1 MPREKPVNDTPLPAP
16 SDRYAWAV
24 ETARRL
30 RAGESVDAVAVA
42 EEIEQMGRSDA
53 HELRSRITQIL
64 EHLLKLD
71 IPGDALIR
79 KNSRGWRGSIARQR
93 IEIADLLE
101 ESPSLKARITPELLA
116 RCYQNAVSVVET
128 EYGVR
133 CPAKCRF
140 TPEQVL
146 GEALP

>member
-1 MPREKPVNDTPLPAP
+1 MSPHVTQ
-16 SDRYAWAV
+16 DRHAWAV

-30 RAGESVDAVAVA
+30 RAGEPVDAAAVA
-42 EEIEQMGRSDA
+42 EEIEQMSRSDA

-71 IPGDALIR
+71 IPDAALLQ

-101 ESPSLKARITPELLA
+101 ESPSLKAQLTPELLA
-116 RCYQNAVSVVET
+116 KCYRNAVRVVET
-128 EYGVR
+128 EYGV
-133 CPAKCRF
+133 KCSDECAF
-140 TPEQVL
+140 GFEHVLPET
-146 GEALP
+146 

>member
-1 MPREKPVNDTPLPAP
+1 MIAQHEQ
-16 SDRYAWAV
+16 DRNAWAL

-30 RAGESVDAVAVA
+30 RAGEAVDSAAIA
-42 EEIEQMGRSDA
+42 EEIEQMARSDA

-71 IPGDALIR
+71 IPGEALVQN
-79 KNSRGWRGSIARQR
+79 NSRGWRGSIARQR

-116 RCYQNAVSVVET
+116 KCYRNAVSVVET
-128 EYGVR
+128 EYGVK
-133 CPAKCRF
+133 CPEECPFA
-140 TPEQVL
+140 PADIV
-146 GEALP
+146 

>member
-1 MPREKPVNDTPLPAP
+1 MTQ
-16 SDRYAWAV
+16 DRHAWAV

-30 RAGESVDAVAVA
+30 RAGEPVDTIGVA

-71 IPGDALIR
+71 IPSEALVQ

-101 ESPSLKARITPELLA
+101 ESPSLKVQITPELLA
-116 RCYQNAVSVVET
+116 KCYRNAVSVVEA
-128 EYGVR
+128 EYGVEFPGE
-133 CPAKCRF
+133 CPF
-140 TPEQVL
+140 GVDEVL
-146 GEALP
+146 LG